1 MDNTIGGMVFKRRIE
16 ATTITTSIHFEINV
30 QTSVV
35 FLVGNDAAAVA
46 AAAIIVVVVQ

>member
-35 FLVGNDAAAVA
+35 FLVGKAAAA
-46 AAAIIVVVVQ
+46 TAAIIVVVVQ